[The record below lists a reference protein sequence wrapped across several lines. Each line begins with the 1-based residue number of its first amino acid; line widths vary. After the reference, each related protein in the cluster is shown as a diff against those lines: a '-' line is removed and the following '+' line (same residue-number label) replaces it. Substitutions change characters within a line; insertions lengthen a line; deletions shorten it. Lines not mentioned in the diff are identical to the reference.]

1 MWWVCPSCGHS
12 LPRVVDKDERQSAW
26 LVGHDYELIRL
37 PEHEIRQDVGAAIRR
52 RWTGWAESAGI
63 DPGTGALA

>member
-1 MWWVCPSCGHS
+1 MVG
-12 LPRVVDKDERQSAW
+12 LPSAW
-26 LVGHDYELIRL
+26 LVGHGYELIRL

-52 RWTGWAESAGI
+52 RWTAWAESAGI